1 MPTTYKPGDRVIVRN
16 RGATWPGTVEGDG
29 PRTDGPPRYRVRVS
43 PYTVGDFGAD
53 MLAPEA
59 PAPEREEAR

>member
-1 MPTTYKPGDRVIVRN
+1 MSYRTGDRVIVRN
-16 RGATWPGTVEGDG
+16 RGATWAGSIEGLG
-29 PRTDGPPRYRVRVS
+29 PPTDGPPRYRVRVS

-59 PAPEREEAR
+59 PAREEARQ